1 MKKLYENLSI
11 DQLNSFLID
20 CIGQKYTNEYEQKNK
35 ILLKINSNSRDYE
48 NSHELLF
55 SENGILKSFFKEF
68 DENNENRMKKIED
81 VITKHFFSFF
91 YDASLYSLMNNIP
104 DDNDMTELYFFG
116 VYESLVMISKEFKFN
131 IFEDTY
137 KKIFKEA
144 RIPYENYRTWKEQ
157 GNSKTLK
164 SLLSMYNQIDLIE
177 LKERLILHSFI
188 LNLKYSLTKYFGMNE
203 VDWKKLINHKLT
215 INQTKYNDSTK
226 NTIDEFKLIIKKVN
240 DLVDQI
246 ILKNNSQKQFIE
258 LEKDLDYF
266 CDKHKHLR
274 TFFANWIKGHLLVLK
289 CENEFENKKEI
300 INYYDQAFQNINL
313 AGPYSETFIE
323 TSLAVLIH
331 LNKIHQADIAKVNA
345 KDIKNEKGIKSY
357 FTPLANKI
365 YNYSI
370 LLGYNDKDTSEA
382 SLLLYDDTF
391 NKYFPKS
398 NVHKYK
404 CVNIDEIEAK
414 INEMK
419 NAKENTITKLIKLT
433 EISYPPIVG
442 LIFFGKIDAAIILLE
457 KYWYLEGKNGCKVIE
472 QPATNN
478 STPLIELLTKFRYM
492 DKAKRNRYKEII
504 LKLINA
510 YSYRALTLQT
520 NRNHMRQPIQE
531 AIHTLDLDIIK
542 AIITKTKVDIDSYVI
557 GLDDESILEYILNFQ
572 ALCPRL
578 NNNLP
583 STGEKTRNLEKI
595 SFKGTTKKAR
605 IQAGLDILKFIDEHF
620 SKNQKDEL
628 RNNTTLGTSTRK
640 DYIIV
645 ISYILSISNPSN
657 HKEVKELFYKDF
669 ITIENSIKNN

>member
-48 NSHELLF
+48 NSHELFF

-68 DENNENRMKKIED
+68 DENNENKMKKVENI
-81 VITKHFFSFF
+81 ITKHFFSFF

-104 DDNDMTELYFFG
+104 DDNDMAEPHFFR

-137 KKIFKEA
+137 KNIFKEA
-144 RIPYENYRTWKEQ
+144 RITYENYRTWKEQ

-164 SLLSMYNQIDLIE
+164 SLLSMYNQIDSIE

-203 VDWKKLINHKLT
+203 GDWKKLINNKLT
-215 INQTKYNDSTK
+215 INPTKFKDTTK
-226 NTIDEFKLIIKKVN
+226 NTFNEFKLIIEKIENLVN
-240 DLVDQI
+240 QI
-246 ILKNNSQKQFIE
+246 IINNNSQKQFIE
-258 LEKDLDYF
+258 LEKDLDNF
-266 CDKHKHLR
+266 CDKHKNLR
-274 TFFANWIKGHLLVLK
+274 AFFENWVNGHLLVLK
-289 CENEFENKKEI
+289 SEDEFENKKEI
-300 INYYDQAFQNINL
+300 INYYEQAFQNINL
-313 AGPYSETFIE
+313 AGPYSELFIE

-331 LNKIHQADIAKVNA
+331 LNEIHQADIAKVNA
-345 KDIKNEKGIKSY
+345 NDIKNKKGIKSY
-357 FTPLANKI
+357 FSPLANKI

-370 LLGYNDKDTSEA
+370 ILGYNDKDSNEA
-382 SLLLYDDTF
+382 SLIHYDDTYDKF
-391 NKYFPKS
+391 FSKS
-398 NVHKYK
+398 NGLKYK
-404 CVNIDEIEAK
+404 CVNIDKI
-414 INEMK
+414 INEFNSMI
-419 NAKENTITKLIKLT
+419 NANENTITKLFKLT
-433 EISYPPIVG
+433 EVSYPPIVG
-442 LIFFGKIDAAIILLE
+442 LMVLGEIDAAITLLE
-457 KYWYLEGKNGCKVIE
+457 KYWDLEGKNGYKVIE

-478 STPLIELLTKFRYM
+478 STPLIELLTKYRNM
-492 DKAKRNRYKEII
+492 EKVKRNRYKEII

-557 GLDDESILEYILNFQ
+557 GLDEESILEYILNFQ

-605 IQAGLDILKFIDEHF
+605 IQAGLDSLKFIDEYF
-620 SKNQKDEL
+620 SKDQNDEL
-628 RNNTTLGTSTRK
+628 RNISTLGTSTRK
-640 DYIIV
+640 DYINV

-657 HKEVKELFYKDF
+657 HKEVKELFNKDF

>member
-48 NSHELLF
+48 NSHELFF

-203 VDWKKLINHKLT
+203 VDWKKLINNKLT
-215 INQTKYNDSTK
+215 INPTKFKDTTK
-226 NTIDEFKLIIKKVN
+226 NTFNEFKLIIEKIEN
-240 DLVDQI
+240 LVDQI
-246 ILKNNSQKQFIE
+246 IINNNSQKQFIE
-258 LEKDLDYF
+258 LEKDLDNF
-266 CDKHKHLR
+266 CDKHKNLR
-274 TFFANWIKGHLLVLK
+274 AFFENWVNGHLLVLK
-289 CENEFENKKEI
+289 SEDEFENKKEI
-300 INYYDQAFQNINL
+300 INYYEQAFQNINL
-313 AGPYSETFIE
+313 AGPYSELFIE

-331 LNKIHQADIAKVNA
+331 LNEIHQADIAKVNA
-345 KDIKNEKGIKSY
+345 NDIKNKKGIKSY
-357 FTPLANKI
+357 FSPLANRI

-370 LLGYNDKDTSEA
+370 ILGYNGKDASET

-391 NKYFPKS
+391 NKYFPKYS
-398 NVHKYK
+398 NLKNVKGF
-404 CVNIDEIEAK
+404 VSQEK
-414 INEMK
+414 INKMK
-419 NAKENTITKLIKLT
+419 NATGNTITKLMKLSD
-433 EISYPPIVG
+433 ISYPPIVG
-442 LIFFGKIDAAIILLE
+442 LMALGEIDAAITLLE
-457 KYWYLEGKNGCKVIE
+457 KYWHLEGVNGYNVIE

-478 STPLIELLTKFRYM
+478 STPLIELLTQYRSMYNNYRSK
-492 DKAKRNRYKEII
+492 YKSFI

-531 AIHTLDLDIIK
+531 AIHTMDLDIIK

-557 GLDDESILEYILNFQ
+557 GLDEESILEYILNFQ
-572 ALCPRL
+572 GLCSRL

-583 STGEKTRNLEKI
+583 CTGEKTRNLEKI

-605 IQAGLDILKFIDEHF
+605 IQAGLDSLKFNNEYLSKDEHA
-620 SKNQKDEL
+620 EL
-628 RNNTTLGTSTRK
+628 RNISTLGTATRE
-640 DYIIV
+640 DYINV
-645 ISYILSISNPSN
+645 ISYILNISDPSR

-669 ITIENSIKNN
+669 ITIKNSIKNN